1 MSKQSLNPLQTRML
15 PPRSRMRLTPSSPM
29 GSSRMALLR
38 LSSPMGSSRMALLR
52 LSSPTDSSRMA
63 LPRGSRSTALPRG
76 SPVSRGRPL
85 ASSLVP
91 PLRSSVPPRTAR
103 SISSRTLSLLRLA
116 R

>member
-1 MSKQSLNPLQTRML
+1 MSKQPLNPLLTRML

-29 GSSRMALLR
+29 GSRSMVHPRALLR
-38 LSSPMGSSRMALLR
+38 LSSPMGSHSTALPRALLR
-52 LSSPTDSSRMA
+52 LSSPTDSSRM
-63 LPRGSRSTALPRG
+63 ALPRG